1 MTITLEDVT
10 VEVPNK
16 SLVHDV
22 SFQAETNKVTG
33 LVGSNGSGKST
44 VLKTISR
51 ITRPSSGDVALDNV
65 NIWDSMNAHHFARRV
80 AVLGQERD
88 LEISFS
94 VRDVVTSGRTPHI
107 GSFSRL
113 TKRDHLV
120 IEAAVDRTSIEHLLG
135 RDFASLSGGEKQRV
149 LLARALSQEPQV
161 LILDEPTNHLDV
173 RAQFE
178 LLDLVTTLDLT
189 VLIAIHD
196 LTLAAQYCDQ
206 LVVLQNGRIT
216 AQGTPLDVL
225 TPDVIADT
233 FGVDSMQSTCPLRGT
248 PMIALGPR
256 SHDTRQ

>member
-10 VEVPNK
+10 VVVPNK
-16 SLVHDV
+16 TLVQDV

-33 LVGSNGSGKST
+33 LVGGNGSGKST
-44 VLKTISR
+44 VLKTIGR
-51 ITRPSSGDVALDNV
+51 ISRPSTGDVTLDNV
-65 NIWDSMNAHHFARRV
+65 NIWDSMNARHFARRV

-94 VRDVVTSGRTPHI
+94 VRDVVISGRTPHI

-113 TKRDHLV
+113 TNRDHLV
-120 IEAAVDRTSIEHLLG
+120 IAAAVDRTSIEHLLG

-216 AQGTPLDVL
+216 AQGKPLDVL